1 MLPDLN
7 IRIFRNE
14 RVTLFTLQ
22 EVSDKIGIISD
33 IFDLIKERGINL
45 LLVNTMP
52 LPGGKIGFNF
62 LVQDSEKEEMR
73 KLLEEIAEVHE
84 TRYLKE
90 SNNVALL
97 TFLAE
102 KLARRRGVMAE
113 IFNLLAFYGIKIFL
127 LSTSLHSFSII
138 ILREKMDFALSVL
151 RENLNILEEEML

>member
-1 MLPDLN
+1 MLSNIN
-7 IRIFRNE
+7 IRLFKNE
-14 RVTLFTLQ
+14 RVVLFTLQ
-22 EVSDKIGIISD
+22 ELSDKIGIISD

-62 LVQDSEKEEMR
+62 LVQDSEKEEM
-73 KLLEEIAEVHE
+73 KQLLEEIAEIHD
-84 TRYLKE
+84 TRYLRE
-90 SNNVALL
+90 FGNITLI

-102 KLARRRGVMAE
+102 KLARKKGIMAE

-138 ILREKMDFALSVL
+138 ILREKTEFALNIL
-151 RENLNILEEEML
+151 RENLNILEEDMI

>member
-1 MLPDLN
+1 MLIDIDIKL
-7 IRIFRNE
+7 FKNE
-14 RVTLFTLQ
+14 RVVLFTLQ

-45 LLVNTMP
+45 LLVDTMP

-62 LVQDSEKEEMR
+62 LVQDSEKQEMQQ
-73 KLLEEIAEVHE
+73 LLEEIAEIHE

-90 SNNVALL
+90 FGNVALI

-102 KLARRRGVMAE
+102 KLARKKGIMAE

-138 ILREKMDFALSVL
+138 ISREKTDLALNIL
-151 RENLNILEEEML
+151 RENLNISKEDMI

>member
-1 MLPDLN
+1 MLIDLD
-7 IRIFRNE
+7 IKLFKNE
-14 RVTLFTLQ
+14 RVVLFTLQ
-22 EVSDKIGIISD
+22 EVSDKTGIILD

-45 LLVNTMP
+45 LLVDTMP
-52 LPGGKIGFNF
+52 LPGGKISFNF

-73 KLLEEIAEVHE
+73 QLLEEIAEIHE

-90 SNNVALL
+90 FGNVALI

-102 KLARRRGVMAE
+102 KLARKKGIMAE

-138 ILREKMDFALSVL
+138 ISREKTEFALNIL
-151 RENLNILEEEML
+151 RENLNISEEDMI